1 MRNFGVTGRV
11 SSGAQPRPG
20 LHNGADT
27 RADLNSVFVDEA
39 DREFAVYAFLLA
51 FIGFPSLFFGA
62 VYLLL
67 VS

>member
-1 MRNFGVTGRV
+1 MTHWRASRV
-11 SSGAQPRPG
+11 SSGDQPRPG
-20 LHNGADT
+20 LHSGADT
-27 RADLNSVFVDEA
+27 RADSAFIADA

-51 FIGFPSLFFGA
+51 FIGLPSLFFGA